1 MNVEIDVKIVKIL
14 IKKVKIK
21 HVIMKKWVRSYDSNT
36 SECTN
41 NCKNLK
47 SATGTVNVIL
57 KI

>member
-36 SECTN
+36 SKCAN
-41 NCKNLK
+41 NCKKLK
-47 SATGTVNVIL
+47 STIGTVNVIW